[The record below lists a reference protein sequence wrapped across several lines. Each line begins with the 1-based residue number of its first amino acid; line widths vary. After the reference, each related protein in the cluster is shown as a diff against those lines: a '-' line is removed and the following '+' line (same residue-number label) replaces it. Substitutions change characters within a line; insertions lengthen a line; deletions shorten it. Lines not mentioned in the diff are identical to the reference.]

1 VKKILFVT
9 NRYPEIKNYSGDT
22 LLAYNIIKY
31 LRKKNTV
38 DVVCTHNINKKYSIN
53 KQKNGKIYLYKKNN
67 ILVKIFYTFMSI
79 VKLKPMQIGFFY
91 SKEIKK
97 FLFINHKNYQTIIFH
112 TFRSAQYLP
121 VNFKGKKILEM
132 TDIMSDN
139 YDQTKKKLNI
149 FNPLYFLYSIESF
162 LLKKY
167 EIYCFKTFN
176 KIVLIERADVKSLL
190 KIFKKKII
198 TINIG
203 IDLKKKIFKF
213 KKKNSLIIFI
223 GNVGYLPNKYACYDF
238 VKNILPK
245 INIIYPDIK
254 FYIIG
259 KINII
264 DKIKLGL
271 FKNVKVLGVVGNLQ
285 KYIKSAIC
293 GISNLQI
300 ATGTQIKIL
309 TYMSYGLPTICSHKS
324 ALGINKFRN
333 RQDFFLFNNNK
344 NFINQILELKK
355 KKVLANRLSNNSYL
369 KIKKLGWEQTL
380 LAYKKII

>member
-1 VKKILFVT
+1 MKKILFVT

-22 LLAYNIIKY
+22 LLAYNIIEY

-38 DVVCTHNINKKYSIN
+38 DVVCTHNINKKNSIN
-53 KQKNGKIYLYKKNN
+53 TQKNGKTYLYKKNN
-67 ILVKIFYTFMSI
+67 ILVRIFYTFLSI
-79 VKLKPMQIGFFY
+79 INFKPMQIGFFH
-91 SKEIKK
+91 SKEIKN
-97 FLFINHKNYQTIIFH
+97 FLSINHKNYDTIIFH

-121 VNFKGKKILEM
+121 INFKGKKILEM

-139 YDQTKKKLNI
+139 YNQTKQKINI
-149 FNPLYFLYSIESF
+149 LNPLYFLYSIESL

-167 EIYCFKTFN
+167 EIYCFRTFD
-176 KIVLIERADVKSLL
+176 KIVLIERVDIKKLL
-190 KIFKKKII
+190 KVFKNKIV

-203 IDLKKKIFKF
+203 IDIKQKIFRF

-223 GNVGYLPNKYACYDF
+223 GNVRYLPNKYACYDF
-238 VKNILPK
+238 AKNILPK

-264 DKIKLGL
+264 DKIKLSL
-271 FKNVKVLGVVGNLQ
+271 LKKVKVLGVVDNLK
-285 KYIKSAIC
+285 KYIKSSVC

-309 TYMSYGLPTICSHKS
+309 TYMSYGLPVICSRKS
-324 ALGINKFRN
+324 ALGIDKFKN
-333 RQDFFLFNNNK
+333 YQDFILFNNNK
-344 NFINQILELKK
+344 NFINQVLELKK
-355 KKVLANRLSNNSYL
+355 NKMLANKLSNNSYL
-369 KIKKLGWEQTL
+369 KVKKLGWEQTL
-380 LAYKKII
+380 SPYKKII